1 MLNCILDE
9 CTLALMQK
17 TKRQDSNIARSTKER
32 TVHFKD
38 V

>member
-1 MLNCILDE
+1 MLNCVLDE
-9 CTLALMQK
+9 CTLALMKK
-17 TKRQDSNIARSTKER
+17 TKKQASNIARSTKER